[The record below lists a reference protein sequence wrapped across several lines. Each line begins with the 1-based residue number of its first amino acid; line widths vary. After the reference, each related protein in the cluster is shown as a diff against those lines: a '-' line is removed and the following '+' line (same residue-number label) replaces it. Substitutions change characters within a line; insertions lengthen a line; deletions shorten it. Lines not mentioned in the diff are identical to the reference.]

1 LTPFFG
7 LTMFMAMTK
16 HMDAQGRRSTAVR
29 TTCAVVVICLV
40 LFFFGGALFEVL
52 GITVDSFR
60 IGAGSLLFL
69 SAVSLVRG
77 TKAAPE
83 GDDGDPSVVPLAIPI
98 IVGPASTGA
107 LLVMGAGLD
116 AGQKLVGSGAL
127 VAAVLCVGCLLYL
140 SQHVRRA
147 LGRVGIEA
155 LTKLTGLIL
164 SALAAQIVFTGM
176 KNFLEL

>member
-1 LTPFFG
+1 MQLFISIFIKFFFLLTPFFG

-77 TKAAPE
+77 TKSAPE

-107 LLVMGAGLD
+107 LLVMGAGPGRRAEARGQRR
-116 AGQKLVGSGAL
+116 AGG
-127 VAAVLCVGCLLYL
+127 
-140 SQHVRRA
+140 RRA
-147 LGRVGIEA
+147 LRGLPCSTSRSTCAA
-155 LTKLTGLIL
+155 LWAGWA
-164 SALAAQIVFTGM
+164 SRR
-176 KNFLEL
+176 